1 MSMSRERLAETI
13 ATEVAIARKCRVPE
27 GQPCP
32 HCDEVPARLLAIID
46 DCATIPP
53 GQIAVSRDD
62 VRVAAQ
68 HMMVDGE
75 YARAI
80 RERLSAAAGV
90 SQ

>member
-32 HCDEVPARLLAIID
+32 HCDEVPARLLAIIA
-46 DCATIPP
+46 DCAADQVTV
-53 GQIAVSRDD
+53 GREDVLVAVKRM
-62 VRVAAQ
+62 V
-68 HMMVDGE
+68 VDGP
-75 YARAI
+75 YMQAI
-80 RERLSAAAGV
+80 RDRLSAAVAV